1 LRSLESLYL
10 RSPTSFESVL
20 LPTTFS
26 SFFFLTVLLMNGFCP
41 HIYADFI
48 VFFPVYSN
56 SDWRV
61 GGFYKAGLAWVIWV
75 VDGGAICPYST
86 VLV

>member
-1 LRSLESLYL
+1 
-10 RSPTSFESVL
+10 
-20 LPTTFS
+20 
-26 SFFFLTVLLMNGFCP
+26 MNGFCP